1 MRHPFKNIA
10 RLLLPVLLLLVVL
23 EGCATPPVRPQA
35 LVPGEYGYLK
45 DHVAWLIRKEMSK
58 NNVQGLSIALVDDQ
72 QVVWSEG
79 FGFADRAAQTPATG
93 DTVYRVGSVSKLFT
107 CLAAMQL
114 VEQGRLDL
122 DKPLTSYIPDFS
134 LRSRF
139 SNAKPITLR
148 SIMTHHSGIPSD
160 YLKGMWTRQPQPI
173 STLPALIRD
182 EYAAFPPNT
191 VLSYS
196 NLGMS
201 LLGLAVQ
208 NVSGQEFSRYLQQAV
223 LLPLGM
229 RHAAFSAAIATQAP
243 AAKAYRD
250 SEEQAEPPLRDIPA
264 GGLNAS
270 VNDMSRFIRMIL
282 AEGELDGQ
290 RLIKAETLHEMLR
303 PQNRDV
309 ALDQGFRIGLGWML
323 DGLGG
328 INIKNAGTVAHHSG
342 ATIYHRAQLVVLP
355 KVKLG
360 VVVLSNSSSAQQV
373 VNSISTEALK
383 LALEIKTG
391 RKQPE
396 QEPIV
401 SGEFLT
407 PDELGAYQGSYA
419 TMAGLGKL
427 SPRSGYLKA
436 ELMDRSF
443 RLVPRQ
449 DKKLQ
454 LQYRLLGLFPLD
466 LGELGRY
473 GISRATVNGH
483 ELLKVADGEQEM
495 VIGEKVMPVPVSEAW
510 RQRIGSYRISNAG
523 DDAVLADEIALRQE
537 EGLLL
542 IEYSMRE
549 FGNARIS
556 QVIRPLSD
564 SEAITVGLWRGMG
577 ETLRVVHEH
586 DVEQVLYSG
595 YRLERVK

>member
-1 MRHPFKNIA
+1 MRQISA
-10 RLLLPVLLLLVVL
+10 TVTRYVLGIMISVALS
-23 EGCATPPVRPQA
+23 GCATSPPVRPA
-35 LVPGEYGYLK
+35 TLVPGEYGYLK
-45 DHVAWLIRKEMSK
+45 QQISWLIRQEMAKS
-58 NNVQGLSIALVDDQ
+58 NVQGLSIALVDDQ

-79 FGFADRAAQTPATG
+79 FGFADRAAQTPASG

-114 VEQGRLDL
+114 VEQGRLEL
-122 DKPLTSYIPDFS
+122 DRPLTTYIPDFS
-134 LRSRF
+134 LRSR
-139 SNAKPITLR
+139 SGTTAPITLR

-160 YLKGMWTRQPQPI
+160 YQKGMWTQQPQPI
-173 STLPALIRD
+173 STLPTLIRD

-191 VLSYS
+191 VFSYS

-208 NVSGQEFSRYLQQAV
+208 NASGQEFSRYLQQAV

-229 RHAAFSAAIATQAP
+229 QHAAFSAAIATQAP
-243 AAKAYRD
+243 AAKAYRNG
-250 SEEQAEPPLRDIPA
+250 EEKTEPPLRDIPA

-270 VNDMSRFIRMIL
+270 VNNMSRFIRMIL

-290 RLIKAETLHEMLR
+290 RLIKAETLQEMLR
-303 PQNRDV
+303 SQNRDV

-373 VNSISTEALK
+373 VNSISTEALR

-396 QEPIV
+396 QEPVV

-407 PDELGAYQGSYA
+407 PDELEAYQGSYA
-419 TMAGLGKL
+419 TMAGLGRL

-483 ELLKVADGEQEM
+483 ELLKVADGEQEL

-510 RQRIGSYRISNAG
+510 RQRTGSYRISNAG
-523 DDAVLADEIALRQE
+523 ADTVLVSDIELRLE
-537 EGLLL
+537 NGFLLV
-542 IEYSMRE
+542 EYTLPE
-549 FGNARIS
+549 FGGGRTS
-556 QVIRPLSD
+556 SVIRPVSD
-564 SEAITVGLWRGMG
+564 HEAVFTGLWRGMG
-577 ETLRVVHEH
+577 ETIRVINENGT
-586 DVEQVLYSG
+586 EQLSFSG
-595 YRLERVK
+595 YRLEKAP